1 MMGFNA
7 DDFLLVRNPAI
18 KIIGKR
24 NEREGGNT
32 TSSTSSS
39 HRPEVSAKSAVLT
52 CTGAAAAPRNQDSNG
67 SAVSWK
73 EKEQQQLQHLKPA
86 TTALLTPAPAAIA
99 VAASSPSTLPRPS
112 PANEKPEPR
121 LATATKSSCTSA
133 AAAATVPGPALLQAD
148 TESSQLWS
156 SKEEASSRL
165 EALLKNTAH
174 DSSAS
179 TDKNGQEQH
188 DLKNHSGLCHLV
200 RFEARRPK
208 PPQQPL
214 QPLTSRSRLPRPV
227 GEGPPDQVVA
237 ERQPRKKSVK
247 SVQHTTDDL
256 TDLWSETHK
265 NSFHE
270 DPLGQ
275 EKAGK
280 RYRSSIRIM
289 VRPEAVQQL
298 QKPVRANSSDGL
310 SRSTSTSSEA
320 ARSAKKLSAA
330 GVRAAPIMSELE
342 TTRPTTRPIVK
353 EQFR

>member
-1 MMGFNA
+1 MGFNA

-24 NEREGGNT
+24 NEREGGT
-32 TSSTSSS
+32 TSTSS
-39 HRPEVSAKSAVLT
+39 HRPEVSAKT
-52 CTGAAAAPRNQDSNG
+52 AAAPRNQDSTG
-67 SAVSWK
+67 AAVTWK
-73 EKEQQQLQHLKPA
+73 PEKQQQ
-86 TTALLTPAPAAIA
+86 PAAA
-99 VAASSPSTLPRPS
+99 PSSPSTLPPPS

-121 LATATKSSCTSA
+121 LATTSSGTA
-133 AAAATVPGPALLQAD
+133 AVTAAGAAVPQPVP
-148 TESSQLWS
+148 ESSQLWS

-165 EALLKNTAH
+165 EALLKNTATH
-174 DSSAS
+174 GSA
-179 TDKNGQEQH
+179 TPDKNDRQER
-188 DLKNHSGLCHLV
+188 DLKNQSRGLCHLV
-200 RFEARRPK
+200 RFEARRPQ
-208 PPQQPL
+208 PSSQQP
-214 QPLTSRSRLPRPV
+214 PAKSRLPRPV
-227 GEGPPDQVVA
+227 VDLPDPDPVVLP
-237 ERQPRKKSVK
+237 EQQQQP
-247 SVQHTTDDL
+247 VQHTDDL

-265 NSFHE
+265 DSFLE
-270 DPLGQ
+270 DALGQ

-298 QKPVRANSSDGL
+298 QKPAQRANSSDGL

-342 TTRPTTRPIVK
+342 RPTTRPIVK

>member
-1 MMGFNA
+1 MGFNA

-24 NEREGGNT
+24 NEREGGT
-32 TSSTSSS
+32 TSTSS
-39 HRPEVSAKSAVLT
+39 HRPEVSAKT
-52 CTGAAAAPRNQDSNG
+52 AAAPRNQDSTG
-67 SAVSWK
+67 AAATWK
-73 EKEQQQLQHLKPA
+73 PEKQQQQQ
-86 TTALLTPAPAAIA
+86 PAAA
-99 VAASSPSTLPRPS
+99 PSSPSTLPPSS

-121 LATATKSSCTSA
+121 LATTSSGTA
-133 AAAATVPGPALLQAD
+133 AVTAAGAAVPQPVP
-148 TESSQLWS
+148 ESSQLWS

-165 EALLKNTAH
+165 EALLKNTATH
-174 DSSAS
+174 GSA
-179 TDKNGQEQH
+179 TPDKNDRQDR
-188 DLKNHSGLCHLV
+188 DLKNQSRGLCHLV
-200 RFEARRPK
+200 RFEARRPQ
-208 PPQQPL
+208 PPSQQQP
-214 QPLTSRSRLPRPV
+214 PAKSRLPRPV
-227 GEGPPDQVVA
+227 VDLPDPDPVVLP
-237 ERQPRKKSVK
+237 EQQQQP
-247 SVQHTTDDL
+247 VQHTDDL

-265 NSFHE
+265 DSFLE
-270 DPLGQ
+270 DALGQ

-298 QKPVRANSSDGL
+298 QKPAQRANSSDGL

-342 TTRPTTRPIVK
+342 RPTTRPIVK

>member
-1 MMGFNA
+1 MGFNA

-24 NEREGGNT
+24 NEREGGT
-32 TSSTSSS
+32 TSTSS
-39 HRPEVSAKSAVLT
+39 HRPEVSAKT
-52 CTGAAAAPRNQDSNG
+52 AAAPRNQDSTG
-67 SAVSWK
+67 AAATWK
-73 EKEQQQLQHLKPA
+73 PEKQQQ
-86 TTALLTPAPAAIA
+86 PAAA
-99 VAASSPSTLPRPS
+99 PSSPSTLPPSS

-121 LATATKSSCTSA
+121 LATTSSGTA
-133 AAAATVPGPALLQAD
+133 AVTAAGAAVPQPVP
-148 TESSQLWS
+148 ESSQLWS

-165 EALLKNTAH
+165 EALLKNTATH
-174 DSSAS
+174 GSA
-179 TDKNGQEQH
+179 TPDKNDRQER
-188 DLKNHSGLCHLV
+188 DLKNQSRGLCHLV
-200 RFEARRPK
+200 RFEARRPQ
-208 PPQQPL
+208 PSSQQP
-214 QPLTSRSRLPRPV
+214 PAKSRLPRPV
-227 GEGPPDQVVA
+227 VDLPDPDPVVLP
-237 ERQPRKKSVK
+237 EQQQQP
-247 SVQHTTDDL
+247 VQHTDDL

-265 NSFHE
+265 DSFLE
-270 DPLGQ
+270 DALGQ

-298 QKPVRANSSDGL
+298 QKPAQRANSSDGL

-342 TTRPTTRPIVK
+342 RPTTRPIVK

>member
-1 MMGFNA
+1 MGFNA

-24 NEREGGNT
+24 NEREGGT
-32 TSSTSSS
+32 TSTSS
-39 HRPEVSAKSAVLT
+39 HRPEVSAKT
-52 CTGAAAAPRNQDSNG
+52 AAAPRNQDSTG
-67 SAVSWK
+67 AAATWK
-73 EKEQQQLQHLKPA
+73 PEKQQQQQ
-86 TTALLTPAPAAIA
+86 PAAA
-99 VAASSPSTLPRPS
+99 PSSPSTLPPSS

-121 LATATKSSCTSA
+121 LATTSSGTA
-133 AAAATVPGPALLQAD
+133 AVTAAGAAVPQPVP
-148 TESSQLWS
+148 ESSQLWS

-165 EALLKNTAH
+165 EALLKNTATH
-174 DSSAS
+174 GSA
-179 TDKNGQEQH
+179 TPDKNDRQER
-188 DLKNHSGLCHLV
+188 DLKNQSRGLCHLV
-200 RFEARRPK
+200 RFEARRPQ
-208 PPQQPL
+208 PSSQQP
-214 QPLTSRSRLPRPV
+214 PAKSRLPRPV
-227 GEGPPDQVVA
+227 VDLPDPDPVVLP
-237 ERQPRKKSVK
+237 EQQQQP
-247 SVQHTTDDL
+247 VQHTDDL

-265 NSFHE
+265 DSFLE
-270 DPLGQ
+270 DALGQ

-298 QKPVRANSSDGL
+298 QKPAQRANSSDGL

-342 TTRPTTRPIVK
+342 RPTTRPIVK

>member
-1 MMGFNA
+1 MGFNA

-24 NEREGGNT
+24 NEREGGT
-32 TSSTSSS
+32 TSTSS
-39 HRPEVSAKSAVLT
+39 HRPEVSAKT
-52 CTGAAAAPRNQDSNG
+52 AAAPRNQDSTG
-67 SAVSWK
+67 AAATWK
-73 EKEQQQLQHLKPA
+73 PEKQQQQ
-86 TTALLTPAPAAIA
+86 PAAA
-99 VAASSPSTLPRPS
+99 PSSPSTLPPPS

-121 LATATKSSCTSA
+121 LATTSSGTTAVTA
-133 AAAATVPGPALLQAD
+133 AGAAVPQPVP
-148 TESSQLWS
+148 ESSQLWS

-165 EALLKNTAH
+165 EALLKNTATH
-174 DSSAS
+174 GSA
-179 TDKNGQEQH
+179 TPDKNDRQDR
-188 DLKNHSGLCHLV
+188 DLKNQSRGLCHLV
-200 RFEARRPK
+200 RFEARRPQ
-208 PPQQPL
+208 PPSQQQP
-214 QPLTSRSRLPRPV
+214 PAKSRLPRPV
-227 GEGPPDQVVA
+227 VDLPDPDPVVLP
-237 ERQPRKKSVK
+237 EQTKQQP
-247 SVQHTTDDL
+247 VQHTDDL

-265 NSFHE
+265 DSFLE
-270 DPLGQ
+270 DALGQ

-298 QKPVRANSSDGL
+298 QKPAQRANSSDGL

-342 TTRPTTRPIVK
+342 RPTTRPIVK

>member
-24 NEREGGNT
+24 NEREGGT
-32 TSSTSSS
+32 TSTSS
-39 HRPEVSAKSAVLT
+39 HRPEVSAKT
-52 CTGAAAAPRNQDSNG
+52 AAAPRNQDSTG
-67 SAVSWK
+67 AAATWK
-73 EKEQQQLQHLKPA
+73 PEKQQQQQ
-86 TTALLTPAPAAIA
+86 PAAA
-99 VAASSPSTLPRPS
+99 PSSPSTLPPSS

-121 LATATKSSCTSA
+121 LATTSSGTA
-133 AAAATVPGPALLQAD
+133 AVTAAGAAVPQPVP
-148 TESSQLWS
+148 ESSQLWS

-165 EALLKNTAH
+165 EALLKNTATH
-174 DSSAS
+174 GSA
-179 TDKNGQEQH
+179 TPDKNDRQER
-188 DLKNHSGLCHLV
+188 DLKNQSRGLCHLV
-200 RFEARRPK
+200 RFEARRPQ
-208 PPQQPL
+208 PSSQQP
-214 QPLTSRSRLPRPV
+214 PAKSRLPRPV
-227 GEGPPDQVVA
+227 VDLPDPDPVVLP
-237 ERQPRKKSVK
+237 EQQQQP
-247 SVQHTTDDL
+247 VQHTDDL

-265 NSFHE
+265 DSFLE
-270 DPLGQ
+270 DALGQ

-298 QKPVRANSSDGL
+298 QKPAQRANSSDGL

-342 TTRPTTRPIVK
+342 RPTTRPIVK

>member
-1 MMGFNA
+1 MGFNA

-24 NEREGGNT
+24 NEREGGT
-32 TSSTSSS
+32 TSTSSS
-39 HRPEVSAKSAVLT
+39 HRPEVSAKT
-52 CTGAAAAPRNQDSNG
+52 AAAPRNQDSTG
-67 SAVSWK
+67 AAATWK
-73 EKEQQQLQHLKPA
+73 PENQQQQ
-86 TTALLTPAPAAIA
+86 PAAA
-99 VAASSPSTLPRPS
+99 PSSPSTLPPPS

-121 LATATKSSCTSA
+121 LATTSSGTAAVTATGA
-133 AAAATVPGPALLQAD
+133 AAVPQPVP
-148 TESSQLWS
+148 ESSQLWS

-165 EALLKNTAH
+165 EALLKNTATH
-174 DSSAS
+174 GSA
-179 TDKNGQEQH
+179 TPDKNDRQDR
-188 DLKNHSGLCHLV
+188 DLKNQSRGLCHLV
-200 RFEARRPK
+200 RFEARRPQ
-208 PPQQPL
+208 PPSQQQP
-214 QPLTSRSRLPRPV
+214 PAKSRLPRPV
-227 GEGPPDQVVA
+227 VDLPDPDPVVLP
-237 ERQPRKKSVK
+237 EQTKQQP
-247 SVQHTTDDL
+247 VQHTDDL

-265 NSFHE
+265 DSFLE
-270 DPLGQ
+270 DALGQ

-298 QKPVRANSSDGL
+298 QKPAQRANSSDGL

-342 TTRPTTRPIVK
+342 TRPTTRPIVK

>member
-1 MMGFNA
+1 MGFNA

-24 NEREGGNT
+24 NEREGGT
-32 TSSTSSS
+32 TSTSS
-39 HRPEVSAKSAVLT
+39 HRPEVSAKT
-52 CTGAAAAPRNQDSNG
+52 AAAPRNQDSTG
-67 SAVSWK
+67 AAATWK
-73 EKEQQQLQHLKPA
+73 PEKQQQQQ
-86 TTALLTPAPAAIA
+86 PAAA
-99 VAASSPSTLPRPS
+99 PSSPSTLPPPS

-121 LATATKSSCTSA
+121 LATTSSGTA
-133 AAAATVPGPALLQAD
+133 AVTAAGAAVPQPVP
-148 TESSQLWS
+148 ESSQLWS

-165 EALLKNTAH
+165 EALLKNTATH
-174 DSSAS
+174 GSA
-179 TDKNGQEQH
+179 TPDKNDRQER
-188 DLKNHSGLCHLV
+188 DLKNQSRGLCHLV
-200 RFEARRPK
+200 RFEARRPQ
-208 PPQQPL
+208 PSSQQP
-214 QPLTSRSRLPRPV
+214 PAKSRLPRPV
-227 GEGPPDQVVA
+227 VDLPDPDPVVLS
-237 ERQPRKKSVK
+237 EQQQQP
-247 SVQHTTDDL
+247 VQHTDDL

-265 NSFHE
+265 DSFLE
-270 DPLGQ
+270 DALGQ

-298 QKPVRANSSDGL
+298 QKPAQRANSSDGL

-342 TTRPTTRPIVK
+342 RPTTRPIVK

>member
-1 MMGFNA
+1 MGFNA

-24 NEREGGNT
+24 NEREGGT
-32 TSSTSSS
+32 TSTSS
-39 HRPEVSAKSAVLT
+39 HRPEVSAKT
-52 CTGAAAAPRNQDSNG
+52 AAAPRNQDSTG
-67 SAVSWK
+67 AAAATWK
-73 EKEQQQLQHLKPA
+73 PENQQQQQ
-86 TTALLTPAPAAIA
+86 PAAA
-99 VAASSPSTLPRPS
+99 PSSPSTLPPPS

-121 LATATKSSCTSA
+121 LATTSSGTAAVTAAGA
-133 AAAATVPGPALLQAD
+133 AAVPQPVP
-148 TESSQLWS
+148 ESSQLWS

-165 EALLKNTAH
+165 EALLKNTATH
-174 DSSAS
+174 GSA
-179 TDKNGQEQH
+179 TPDKNDRQDR
-188 DLKNHSGLCHLV
+188 DLKNQSRGLCHLV
-200 RFEARRPK
+200 RFEARRPQ
-208 PPQQPL
+208 PPSQQQP
-214 QPLTSRSRLPRPV
+214 PAKSRLPRPV
-227 GEGPPDQVVA
+227 VDLPDPDPVVLP
-237 ERQPRKKSVK
+237 EQTKQQP
-247 SVQHTTDDL
+247 VQHTDDL

-265 NSFHE
+265 DSFLE
-270 DPLGQ
+270 DALGQ

-298 QKPVRANSSDGL
+298 QKPAQRANSSDGL

-342 TTRPTTRPIVK
+342 RPTTRPIVK

>member
-24 NEREGGNT
+24 NEREGGT
-32 TSSTSSS
+32 TSTSS
-39 HRPEVSAKSAVLT
+39 HRPEVSAKT
-52 CTGAAAAPRNQDSNG
+52 AAAPRNQDSTG
-67 SAVSWK
+67 AAATWK
-73 EKEQQQLQHLKPA
+73 PEKEQQLQEKQPA
-86 TTALLTPAPAAIA
+86 TAP
-99 VAASSPSTLPRPS
+99 SSPSTLPPPS
-112 PANEKPEPR
+112 PATEKPEPR
-121 LATATKSSCTSA
+121 LATTSYGA
-133 AAAATVPGPALLQAD
+133 AAVTAAGAAVPQPVP
-148 TESSQLWS
+148 ESSQLWS

-165 EALLKNTAH
+165 EALLKNTATH
-174 DSSAS
+174 GSA
-179 TDKNGQEQH
+179 TPDKNDRQEQ
-188 DLKNHSGLCHLV
+188 DLKNQSRGLCHLV
-200 RFEARRPK
+200 RFEARRPQ
-208 PPQQPL
+208 PPSQQP
-214 QPLTSRSRLPRPV
+214 PAKSRLPRPV
-227 GEGPPDQVVA
+227 VDLPDPDPDPVVLP
-237 ERQPRKKSVK
+237 EQQQQP
-247 SVQHTTDDL
+247 VQHTDDL

-265 NSFHE
+265 DSFLE
-270 DPLGQ
+270 DALGQ

-298 QKPVRANSSDGL
+298 QKPAQRANSSDGL

-342 TTRPTTRPIVK
+342 RPTTRPIVK

>member
-1 MMGFNA
+1 MGFNA

-24 NEREGGNT
+24 NEREGGT
-32 TSSTSSS
+32 TSTSS
-39 HRPEVSAKSAVLT
+39 HRPEVSAKT
-52 CTGAAAAPRNQDSNG
+52 AAAPRNQDSTG
-67 SAVSWK
+67 AAATWK
-73 EKEQQQLQHLKPA
+73 PENQQQQ
-86 TTALLTPAPAAIA
+86 PAAA
-99 VAASSPSTLPRPS
+99 PSSPSTLPPPS

-121 LATATKSSCTSA
+121 LATTSSGTAAVTAAGA
-133 AAAATVPGPALLQAD
+133 AAVPQPVP
-148 TESSQLWS
+148 ESSQLWS

-165 EALLKNTAH
+165 EALLKNTATH
-174 DSSAS
+174 GSA
-179 TDKNGQEQH
+179 TPDKNDRQDR
-188 DLKNHSGLCHLV
+188 DLKNQSRGLCHLV
-200 RFEARRPK
+200 RFEARRPQ
-208 PPQQPL
+208 PPSQQP
-214 QPLTSRSRLPRPV
+214 SAKSRLPRPV
-227 GEGPPDQVVA
+227 VDLPDPDPVVLP
-237 ERQPRKKSVK
+237 EQTKQQP
-247 SVQHTTDDL
+247 VQHTDDL

-265 NSFHE
+265 DSFLE
-270 DPLGQ
+270 DALGQ

-298 QKPVRANSSDGL
+298 QKPAQRANSSDGL

-342 TTRPTTRPIVK
+342 TRPTTRPIVK

>member
-24 NEREGGNT
+24 NEREGGT
-32 TSSTSSS
+32 TSTSS
-39 HRPEVSAKSAVLT
+39 HRPEVSAKT
-52 CTGAAAAPRNQDSNG
+52 AAAPRNQDSTG
-67 SAVSWK
+67 AAATWK
-73 EKEQQQLQHLKPA
+73 PENQQQ
-86 TTALLTPAPAAIA
+86 PAAA
-99 VAASSPSTLPRPS
+99 PSSPSTLPPPS

-121 LATATKSSCTSA
+121 LATTSSGTA
-133 AAAATVPGPALLQAD
+133 AVTAAGAAVPQPVP
-148 TESSQLWS
+148 ESSQLWS

-165 EALLKNTAH
+165 EALLKNTATH
-174 DSSAS
+174 GSA
-179 TDKNGQEQH
+179 TPDKNDRQER
-188 DLKNHSGLCHLV
+188 DLKNQSRGLCHLV
-200 RFEARRPK
+200 RFEARRPQ
-208 PPQQPL
+208 PPSQQP
-214 QPLTSRSRLPRPV
+214 PAKSRLPRPV
-227 GEGPPDQVVA
+227 VDLPDPDPVVLP
-237 ERQPRKKSVK
+237 EQQQLP
-247 SVQHTTDDL
+247 VQHTDDL

-265 NSFHE
+265 DSFLE
-270 DPLGQ
+270 DALGQ

-298 QKPVRANSSDGL
+298 QKPAQRANSSDGL

-342 TTRPTTRPIVK
+342 RPTTRPIVK

>member
-1 MMGFNA
+1 MGFNA

-24 NEREGGNT
+24 NEREGGT
-32 TSSTSSS
+32 TSTSS
-39 HRPEVSAKSAVLT
+39 HRPEVSAKT
-52 CTGAAAAPRNQDSNG
+52 AAAPRNQDSTG
-67 SAVSWK
+67 AAATWK
-73 EKEQQQLQHLKPA
+73 PEKLQ
-86 TTALLTPAPAAIA
+86 PAAA
-99 VAASSPSTLPRPS
+99 PSSPSTLPPPS

-121 LATATKSSCTSA
+121 LATTSSGTTAVTA
-133 AAAATVPGPALLQAD
+133 AGAAVPQPVP
-148 TESSQLWS
+148 ESSQLWS

-165 EALLKNTAH
+165 EALLKNTATH
-174 DSSAS
+174 GSAT
-179 TDKNGQEQH
+179 TDKNDRKEH
-188 DLKNHSGLCHLV
+188 DLKNQSRGLCHLV
-200 RFEARRPK
+200 RFEARRPQ
-208 PPQQPL
+208 PSSQQP
-214 QPLTSRSRLPRPV
+214 PAKSRLPRPV
-227 GEGPPDQVVA
+227 VDLPDPDPVVLP
-237 ERQPRKKSVK
+237 EQQQQP
-247 SVQHTTDDL
+247 VQHTDDL

-265 NSFHE
+265 DSFLE
-270 DPLGQ
+270 DALGQ

-298 QKPVRANSSDGL
+298 QKPAQRANSSDGL

-342 TTRPTTRPIVK
+342 RPTTRPIVK

>member
-1 MMGFNA
+1 MGFNA

-24 NEREGGNT
+24 NEREGGT
-32 TSSTSSS
+32 TSTSS
-39 HRPEVSAKSAVLT
+39 HRPEVSAKT
-52 CTGAAAAPRNQDSNG
+52 AAAPRNQDSTG
-67 SAVSWK
+67 AAATWK
-73 EKEQQQLQHLKPA
+73 PEKQQQQ
-86 TTALLTPAPAAIA
+86 PAAA
-99 VAASSPSTLPRPS
+99 PSSPSTLPPPS

-121 LATATKSSCTSA
+121 LATTSSGTAAVTAAGA
-133 AAAATVPGPALLQAD
+133 AAVPQPVP
-148 TESSQLWS
+148 ESSQLWS

-165 EALLKNTAH
+165 EALLKNTATH
-174 DSSAS
+174 GSA
-179 TDKNGQEQH
+179 TPDKNDRQER
-188 DLKNHSGLCHLV
+188 DLKNQSRGLCHLV
-200 RFEARRPK
+200 RFEARRPQ
-208 PPQQPL
+208 PPSQQQP
-214 QPLTSRSRLPRPV
+214 PAKSRLPRPV
-227 GEGPPDQVVA
+227 VDLPDPDPVVLP
-237 ERQPRKKSVK
+237 EQQQQP
-247 SVQHTTDDL
+247 VQHTDDL

-265 NSFHE
+265 DSFLE
-270 DPLGQ
+270 DALGQ

-298 QKPVRANSSDGL
+298 QKPAQRANSSDGL

-342 TTRPTTRPIVK
+342 RPTTRPIVK

>member
-1 MMGFNA
+1 MGFNA

-24 NEREGGNT
+24 NEREGGT
-32 TSSTSSS
+32 TSTSS
-39 HRPEVSAKSAVLT
+39 HRPEVSAKT
-52 CTGAAAAPRNQDSNG
+52 AAAAPRNQDSTG
-67 SAVSWK
+67 AAAATWK
-73 EKEQQQLQHLKPA
+73 PENQQQQQ
-86 TTALLTPAPAAIA
+86 PAAA
-99 VAASSPSTLPRPS
+99 PSSPSTLPPPS

-121 LATATKSSCTSA
+121 LATTSSGTAAVTAAGA
-133 AAAATVPGPALLQAD
+133 AAVPQPVP
-148 TESSQLWS
+148 ESSQLWS

-165 EALLKNTAH
+165 EALLKNTATH
-174 DSSAS
+174 GSA
-179 TDKNGQEQH
+179 TPDKNDRQDR
-188 DLKNHSGLCHLV
+188 DLKNQSRGLCHLV
-200 RFEARRPK
+200 RFEARRPQ
-208 PPQQPL
+208 PPSQQQP
-214 QPLTSRSRLPRPV
+214 PAKSRLPRPV
-227 GEGPPDQVVA
+227 VDLPDPDPVVLP
-237 ERQPRKKSVK
+237 EQTKQQP
-247 SVQHTTDDL
+247 VQHTDDL

-265 NSFHE
+265 DSFLE
-270 DPLGQ
+270 DALGQ

-298 QKPVRANSSDGL
+298 QKPAQRANSSDGL

-342 TTRPTTRPIVK
+342 TRPTTRPIVK

>member
-1 MMGFNA
+1 MGFNA

-24 NEREGGNT
+24 NEREGGT
-32 TSSTSSS
+32 TSTSS
-39 HRPEVSAKSAVLT
+39 HRPEVSAKT
-52 CTGAAAAPRNQDSNG
+52 AAAPRNQDSTG
-67 SAVSWK
+67 AAAATWK
-73 EKEQQQLQHLKPA
+73 PERQQQ
-86 TTALLTPAPAAIA
+86 PAAA
-99 VAASSPSTLPRPS
+99 PSSPSTLPPPS

-121 LATATKSSCTSA
+121 LATTSSGTA
-133 AAAATVPGPALLQAD
+133 AVTAAGAAVPQPVP
-148 TESSQLWS
+148 ESSQLWS

-165 EALLKNTAH
+165 EALLKNTATH
-174 DSSAS
+174 GSA
-179 TDKNGQEQH
+179 TPDKNDRQER
-188 DLKNHSGLCHLV
+188 DLKNQSRGLCHLV
-200 RFEARRPK
+200 RFEARRPQ
-208 PPQQPL
+208 PPSQP
-214 QPLTSRSRLPRPV
+214 PAKSRLPRPV
-227 GEGPPDQVVA
+227 VDLPDPDPVVLS
-237 ERQPRKKSVK
+237 EEQQEL
-247 SVQHTTDDL
+247 VQQTDDL

-265 NSFHE
+265 DSFRE
-270 DPLGQ
+270 DALGQ

-298 QKPVRANSSDGL
+298 QKPAQRANSSDGL

-342 TTRPTTRPIVK
+342 RPTTRPIVK

>member
-1 MMGFNA
+1 MGFNA

-24 NEREGGNT
+24 NEREGGT
-32 TSSTSSS
+32 TSTSS
-39 HRPEVSAKSAVLT
+39 HRPEVSAKT
-52 CTGAAAAPRNQDSNG
+52 AAAPRNQDSTG
-67 SAVSWK
+67 AAATWK
-73 EKEQQQLQHLKPA
+73 PENQQQ
-86 TTALLTPAPAAIA
+86 PAAA
-99 VAASSPSTLPRPS
+99 PSSPSTLPPPS

-121 LATATKSSCTSA
+121 LATTSSGTA
-133 AAAATVPGPALLQAD
+133 AVTAAGAAVPQPVP
-148 TESSQLWS
+148 ESSQLWS

-165 EALLKNTAH
+165 EALLKNTATH
-174 DSSAS
+174 GSA
-179 TDKNGQEQH
+179 TPDKNDRQER
-188 DLKNHSGLCHLV
+188 DLKNQSRGLCHLV
-200 RFEARRPK
+200 RFEARRPQ
-208 PPQQPL
+208 PPSQQP
-214 QPLTSRSRLPRPV
+214 PAKSRLPRPV
-227 GEGPPDQVVA
+227 VDLPDPDPVVLP
-237 ERQPRKKSVK
+237 EQQQLP
-247 SVQHTTDDL
+247 VQHTDDL

-265 NSFHE
+265 DSFLE
-270 DPLGQ
+270 DALGQ

-298 QKPVRANSSDGL
+298 QKPAQRANSSDGL

-342 TTRPTTRPIVK
+342 RPTTRPIVK

>member
-1 MMGFNA
+1 MGFNA

-24 NEREGGNT
+24 NEREGGT
-32 TSSTSSS
+32 TSTTSS
-39 HRPEVSAKSAVLT
+39 HRPEVSAKT
-52 CTGAAAAPRNQDSNG
+52 AAAAPRNQDSTG
-67 SAVSWK
+67 AAAATWK
-73 EKEQQQLQHLKPA
+73 PENQQQQQ
-86 TTALLTPAPAAIA
+86 PAAA
-99 VAASSPSTLPRPS
+99 PSSPSTLPPPS

-121 LATATKSSCTSA
+121 LATTSSGTAAVTAAGA
-133 AAAATVPGPALLQAD
+133 AAVPQPVP
-148 TESSQLWS
+148 ESSQLWS

-165 EALLKNTAH
+165 EALLKNTATH
-174 DSSAS
+174 GSA
-179 TDKNGQEQH
+179 TPDKNDRQDR
-188 DLKNHSGLCHLV
+188 DLKNQSRGLCHLV
-200 RFEARRPK
+200 RFEARRPQ
-208 PPQQPL
+208 PPSQQQP
-214 QPLTSRSRLPRPV
+214 PAKSRLPRPV
-227 GEGPPDQVVA
+227 VDLPDPDPVVLP
-237 ERQPRKKSVK
+237 EQTKQQP
-247 SVQHTTDDL
+247 VQHTDDL

-265 NSFHE
+265 DSFLE
-270 DPLGQ
+270 DALGQ

-298 QKPVRANSSDGL
+298 QKPAQRANSSDGL

-342 TTRPTTRPIVK
+342 RPTTRPIVK

>member
-1 MMGFNA
+1 MGFNA

-24 NEREGGNT
+24 NEREGGT
-32 TSSTSSS
+32 TSTTSS
-39 HRPEVSAKSAVLT
+39 HRPEVSAKT
-52 CTGAAAAPRNQDSNG
+52 AAAAPRNQDSTG
-67 SAVSWK
+67 AAAATWK
-73 EKEQQQLQHLKPA
+73 PENQQQQ
-86 TTALLTPAPAAIA
+86 PAAA
-99 VAASSPSTLPRPS
+99 PSSPSTLPPPS

-121 LATATKSSCTSA
+121 LATTSSGTTAVTAAGA
-133 AAAATVPGPALLQAD
+133 AAVPQPAVP
-148 TESSQLWS
+148 ESSQLWS

-165 EALLKNTAH
+165 EALLKNTATH
-174 DSSAS
+174 GSA
-179 TDKNGQEQH
+179 TPDKNDRQDR
-188 DLKNHSGLCHLV
+188 DLKNQSRGLCHLV
-200 RFEARRPK
+200 RFEARRPQ
-208 PPQQPL
+208 PPSQQQP
-214 QPLTSRSRLPRPV
+214 PAKSRLPRPV
-227 GEGPPDQVVA
+227 VDLPDPDPVVLP
-237 ERQPRKKSVK
+237 EQTKQQP
-247 SVQHTTDDL
+247 VQHTDDL

-265 NSFHE
+265 DSFLE
-270 DPLGQ
+270 DALGQ

-298 QKPVRANSSDGL
+298 QKPAQRANSSDGL

-342 TTRPTTRPIVK
+342 TRPTTRPIVK

>member
-1 MMGFNA
+1 MGFNA

-24 NEREGGNT
+24 NEREGGT
-32 TSSTSSS
+32 TSTSSS
-39 HRPEVSAKSAVLT
+39 HRPEVSAKT
-52 CTGAAAAPRNQDSNG
+52 AAAPRNQDSTG
-67 SAVSWK
+67 AAATWK
-73 EKEQQQLQHLKPA
+73 PENQQQQ
-86 TTALLTPAPAAIA
+86 PAAA
-99 VAASSPSTLPRPS
+99 PSSPSTLPPPS

-121 LATATKSSCTSA
+121 LATKSSGTAAVTA
-133 AAAATVPGPALLQAD
+133 AAAAAVPQPVP
-148 TESSQLWS
+148 ESSQLWS

-165 EALLKNTAH
+165 EALLKNTATH
-174 DSSAS
+174 GSA
-179 TDKNGQEQH
+179 TPDKNDRQER
-188 DLKNHSGLCHLV
+188 DLKNQSRGLCHLV
-200 RFEARRPK
+200 RFEARRPQ
-208 PPQQPL
+208 PPSQQQP
-214 QPLTSRSRLPRPV
+214 PAKSRLPRPV
-227 GEGPPDQVVA
+227 VDLPDPDPVVLP
-237 ERQPRKKSVK
+237 EKQQQP
-247 SVQHTTDDL
+247 VQLTDDL

-265 NSFHE
+265 DSFLE
-270 DPLGQ
+270 DALGQ

-298 QKPVRANSSDGL
+298 QKPAQRANSSDGL

-342 TTRPTTRPIVK
+342 TRPTTRPIVK

>member
-24 NEREGGNT
+24 NEREGGT
-32 TSSTSSS
+32 TSTSS
-39 HRPEVSAKSAVLT
+39 HRPEVSAKT
-52 CTGAAAAPRNQDSNG
+52 AAAPRNQDSTG
-67 SAVSWK
+67 AAATWK
-73 EKEQQQLQHLKPA
+73 PEKEQQLQEKQPA
-86 TTALLTPAPAAIA
+86 TAP
-99 VAASSPSTLPRPS
+99 SSPSTLPPPS

-121 LATATKSSCTSA
+121 LATTSYGA
-133 AAAATVPGPALLQAD
+133 AAVTAAGAAVPQPVP
-148 TESSQLWS
+148 ESSQLWS

-165 EALLKNTAH
+165 EALLKNTATH
-174 DSSAS
+174 GSA
-179 TDKNGQEQH
+179 TPDKNDRQEQ
-188 DLKNHSGLCHLV
+188 DLKNQSRGLCHLV
-200 RFEARRPK
+200 RFEARRPQ
-208 PPQQPL
+208 PPSQQP
-214 QPLTSRSRLPRPV
+214 PAKSRLPRPV
-227 GEGPPDQVVA
+227 VDLPDPDPDPVVLP
-237 ERQPRKKSVK
+237 EQQQQP
-247 SVQHTTDDL
+247 VQHTDDL

-265 NSFHE
+265 DSFLE
-270 DPLGQ
+270 DALGQ

-298 QKPVRANSSDGL
+298 QKPAQRANSSDGL

-342 TTRPTTRPIVK
+342 RPTTRPIVK

>member
-24 NEREGGNT
+24 NEREGGT
-32 TSSTSSS
+32 TSTSS
-39 HRPEVSAKSAVLT
+39 HRPEVSAKT
-52 CTGAAAAPRNQDSNG
+52 AAAPRNQDSTG
-67 SAVSWK
+67 AAATWK
-73 EKEQQQLQHLKPA
+73 PEKEQQLQEKQPA
-86 TTALLTPAPAAIA
+86 TAP
-99 VAASSPSTLPRPS
+99 SSPSTLPPPS

-121 LATATKSSCTSA
+121 LATTSYGA
-133 AAAATVPGPALLQAD
+133 AAVTAAGAAVPQPVP
-148 TESSQLWS
+148 ESSQLWS

-165 EALLKNTAH
+165 EALLKNTATH
-174 DSSAS
+174 CSA
-179 TDKNGQEQH
+179 TPDKNDRQEQ
-188 DLKNHSGLCHLV
+188 DLKNQSRGLCHLV
-200 RFEARRPK
+200 RFEARRPQ
-208 PPQQPL
+208 PPSQQP
-214 QPLTSRSRLPRPV
+214 PAKSRLPRPV
-227 GEGPPDQVVA
+227 VDLPDPDPDPVVLP
-237 ERQPRKKSVK
+237 EQQQQP
-247 SVQHTTDDL
+247 VQHTDDL

-265 NSFHE
+265 DSFLE
-270 DPLGQ
+270 DALGQ

-298 QKPVRANSSDGL
+298 QKPAQRANSSDGL

-342 TTRPTTRPIVK
+342 RPTTRPIVK

>member
-1 MMGFNA
+1 MGFNA

-24 NEREGGNT
+24 NEREGGT
-32 TSSTSSS
+32 TSTTSS
-39 HRPEVSAKSAVLT
+39 HRPEVSAKT
-52 CTGAAAAPRNQDSNG
+52 AAAAPRNQDSTG
-67 SAVSWK
+67 AAAATWK
-73 EKEQQQLQHLKPA
+73 PENQQQQQ
-86 TTALLTPAPAAIA
+86 PAAA
-99 VAASSPSTLPRPS
+99 PSSPSTLPPPS

-121 LATATKSSCTSA
+121 LATTSSGTTAVTAAGA
-133 AAAATVPGPALLQAD
+133 AAVPQPVP
-148 TESSQLWS
+148 ESSQLWS

-165 EALLKNTAH
+165 EALLKNTATH
-174 DSSAS
+174 GSA
-179 TDKNGQEQH
+179 TPDKNDRQDR
-188 DLKNHSGLCHLV
+188 DLKNQSRGLCHLV
-200 RFEARRPK
+200 RFEARRPQ
-208 PPQQPL
+208 PPSQQQP
-214 QPLTSRSRLPRPV
+214 PAKSRLPRPV
-227 GEGPPDQVVA
+227 VDLPDPDPVVLP
-237 ERQPRKKSVK
+237 EQTKQQP
-247 SVQHTTDDL
+247 VQHTDDL

-265 NSFHE
+265 DSFLE
-270 DPLGQ
+270 DALGQ

-298 QKPVRANSSDGL
+298 QKPAQRANSSDGL

-342 TTRPTTRPIVK
+342 TRPTTRPIVK

>member
-1 MMGFNA
+1 MGFNA

-24 NEREGGNT
+24 NEREGGT
-32 TSSTSSS
+32 TSTSS
-39 HRPEVSAKSAVLT
+39 HRPEVSAKT
-52 CTGAAAAPRNQDSNG
+52 AAAPRNQDSTG
-67 SAVSWK
+67 AAATWK
-73 EKEQQQLQHLKPA
+73 PEKQQQ
-86 TTALLTPAPAAIA
+86 PAAA
-99 VAASSPSTLPRPS
+99 PSSPSTLPPSS

-121 LATATKSSCTSA
+121 LATTSSGTA
-133 AAAATVPGPALLQAD
+133 AVTAAGAAVPQPVP
-148 TESSQLWS
+148 ESSQLWS

-165 EALLKNTAH
+165 EALLKNTATH
-174 DSSAS
+174 GSA
-179 TDKNGQEQH
+179 TPDKNDRQER
-188 DLKNHSGLCHLV
+188 DLKNQSRGLCHLV
-200 RFEARRPK
+200 RFEARRPQ
-208 PPQQPL
+208 PSSQQP
-214 QPLTSRSRLPRPV
+214 PAKSRLPRPV
-227 GEGPPDQVVA
+227 VDLPDPDPVVLS
-237 ERQPRKKSVK
+237 EQQQQP
-247 SVQHTTDDL
+247 VQHTDDL

-265 NSFHE
+265 DSFLE
-270 DPLGQ
+270 DALGQ

-298 QKPVRANSSDGL
+298 QKPAQRANSSDGL

-342 TTRPTTRPIVK
+342 RPTTRPIVK